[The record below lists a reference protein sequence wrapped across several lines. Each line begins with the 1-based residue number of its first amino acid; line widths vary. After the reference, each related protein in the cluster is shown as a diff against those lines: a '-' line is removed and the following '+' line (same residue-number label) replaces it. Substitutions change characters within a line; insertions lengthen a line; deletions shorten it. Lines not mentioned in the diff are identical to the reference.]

1 VVDLPNFKVPLHV
14 PTAQQLVSGRTVA
27 PGETFNLTAKEIEE
41 NQELIDQGML
51 MKAEGRG

>member
-1 VVDLPNFKVPLHV
+1 LPNFKVPLHV